1 MPAQNAQRRWKPPR
15 ERINPVTI
23 SLRFDD
29 DDGADA
35 AAGFAFDGYLR
46 SYRAGEVREAL
57 SELADLHHWVSYL
70 LTATASEAKEYAG
83 LTWEQIGEA
92 TGTTGQAA
100 WQKWRHFA
108 GTRDPI
114 GAISRRARQERA
126 RTAEPQPSTQHADGA
141 RRRG

>member
-1 MPAQNAQRRWKPPR
+1 MPAQNAQRKWKPPR
-15 ERINPVTI
+15 ERTNPVTI

-46 SYRAGEVREAL
+46 AYRAGEMHEAL
-57 SELADLHHWVSYL
+57 ERLADLHHWVSYL
-70 LTATASEAKEYAG
+70 LMATASAAKEHAG

-108 GTRDPI
+108 GARDPI
-114 GAISRRARQERA
+114 GAISRRAGQERA
-126 RTAEPQPSTQHADGA
+126 RSAEPRPPTQHQDRA
-141 RRRG
+141 RRKR